1 MGASP
6 DLSIPSSNGAQAHAG
21 ETPPAAAAAED
32 AATNS
37 MTHNENPEPSKDL
50 NDTALGSPTNDADS
64 AVIEDNA
71 IDQDDVKER
80 RPPLPPRPSLFKTTD
95 KPKSPAS
102 SPLSRRRPPLQSKPT
117 TALSSV
123 DIQTL
128 SFPDGSRG
136 TFSTPTNRAVSD
148 TISAQFI
155 TSPNRGRRV
164 SREVSRAASRA
175 VSRAGSEIDETAS
188 LMSYAPTLKANGDL
202 ASLLNDNLNVQSPAW
217 MMLNSQADRREPFDE
232 TLEIDDGSLIDFEH
246 EFDEIG
252 EVDSKGGNEEEL
264 LGLWKSK
271 LKHYLILSSAG
282 KPIYSRHGDQ
292 NLINGYIGIIQTII
306 SFFEN
311 SKDPLTGFTAG
322 NTRFVVSTDGPLYF
336 VAISKL
342 GESDAQLK
350 AQLEALYMQILSTLT
365 LPSLTHLFSNRPNT
379 DLRRPLEGT
388 ESLLS
393 SLADTFT
400 KGSPSALLSALECL
414 KIRKSQRHVINSTL
428 LKARTDKLLYGLIVA
443 GGRLVSVVRPKRHS
457 LHPSDLQLIFNML
470 FEAGSVKAGGGENWI
485 PLCLP
490 GFNNRGYL
498 YMYVSFLGGRED
510 KDKTTPKDSTS
521 GTTINREDE
530 VAVLLISADKESF
543 FELKQ
548 MRDDVVSQ
556 LEKNGSMEI
565 IKNAVRR
572 GRPTTTDI
580 VPGTTLRHFL
590 YKSRANVQF
599 TMPSFEPYYNTLV
612 NRRRLMNWYHSLHA
626 ATHKK
631 HSHLKVLHC
640 VGRDS
645 IALAWTTP
653 HFEFY
658 CVAGPNASR
667 AGLAQG
673 ANKIIQWVKR
683 EEERVFILGGAVF

>member
-6 DLSIPSSNGAQAHAG
+6 NLSDAAPNERAHATNEG
-21 ETPPAAAAAED
+21 SSAKATVDHATTYAMTSED
-32 AATNS
+32 GSTASDGVNC
-37 MTHNENPEPSKDL
+37 
-50 NDTALGSPTNDADS
+50 DTASKASMETLDAEAPEVVANKDDTLDNDDA
-64 AVIEDNA
+64 
-71 IDQDDVKER
+71 KER
-80 RPPLPPRPSLFKTTD
+80 RPPLPPRRPLLQTPERPKTSGA
-95 KPKSPAS
+95 PK
-102 SPLSRRRPPLQSKPT
+102 RPVLQSQPT

-123 DIQTL
+123 EIQTL
-128 SFPDGSRG
+128 SFPDGTRG
-136 TFSTPTNRAVSD
+136 TFSTPISRSVSE
-148 TISAQFI
+148 TKL
-155 TSPNRGRRV
+155 GHGV
-164 SREVSRAASRA
+164 SSSVSSL
-175 VSRAGSEIDETAS
+175 SKKKNLDGSDNDDNAS

-202 ASLLNDNLNVQSPAW
+202 ASLLDDGLNAQSPAW
-217 MMLNSQADRREPFDE
+217 KLLNSQADHGEPIDE
-232 TLEIDDGSLIDFEH
+232 VEEFEDHSLVHFER

-252 EVDSKGGNEEEL
+252 EVDSKGGNEEDL
-264 LGLWKSK
+264 LIQWKSK

-306 SFFEN
+306 SFYEG

-322 NTRFVVSTDGPLYF
+322 RTRFVISTDGPLYF

-350 AQLEALYMQILSTLT
+350 GQLEALYMQILSTLT
-365 LPSLTHLFSNRPNT
+365 LPTLTHLFSNRPNT

-414 KIRKSQRHVINSTL
+414 KLRKSQRHVINNTL

-443 GGRLVSVVRPKRHS
+443 GGRLVSVIRPKRHS

-470 FEAGSVKAGGGENWI
+470 FEAGGVRAGGGENWI

-498 YMYVSFLGGRED
+498 YMYVSFLSVENGEPI
-510 KDKTTPKDSTS
+510 KDNVSENKKSRT
-521 GTTINREDE
+521 EDE

-548 MRDDVVSQ
+548 MRDDVVNQ
-556 LEKNGSMEI
+556 LEKNGSMNI
-565 IKNAVRR
+565 IKAAVRQ
-572 GRPTTTDI
+572 GRPKTTDI
-580 VPGTTLRHFL
+580 APGTPLRHFL

-599 TMPSFEPYYNTLV
+599 TMPSFDPHYNNLV
-612 NRRRLMNWYHSLHA
+612 NRRRLMNRYQNLHS

-640 VGRDS
+640 VSRDS
-645 IALAWTTP
+645 ISLAWTTP
-653 HFEFY
+653 QFEFY

-683 EEERVFILGGAVF
+683 EEERVFIVGGAVF